1 MANNKRN
8 AKVELTLDKDRF
20 DRGLDA
26 AGRKLRKFAR
36 DGSRAL
42 GDLDKSTASMVG
54 GLGKKLGG
62 QGLRAARAGLKGI
75 GLAAAVGGIGVVSMA
90 SDVLDL
96 EKALTRFEIKTRK
109 SQSDMAD
116 FRSELSEV
124 SRASGIN
131 RAELLAGA
139 DGYVEVTGDAKGAA
153 AAMRVFADV
162 SNATGADMA
171 DIANVA
177 AAMKDGLRL
186 DPKDFKAGFSAFAAM
201 GDEGSVGL
209 AQAAAELPNVAAKFR
224 DFNGGTGVGGLV
236 ELGAAFQ
243 IAASGGTSAGEAATQ
258 FEAAIGSMKRKAK
271 EFRRYGVQIF
281 DKDPKTGAR
290 TMRNFTAIMKDLRK
304 SKLALDPAKLIKVTG
319 TAEAADF
326 LSKMLKDM
334 QRFEDI
340 KRAGSDTGYIDRNA
354 AKYLDNPAVRASKAW
369 NNVKNK
375 AAEIA
380 TPERIE
386 RLANATESVVSGIED
401 FVDGVQVAA
410 AIMGGSDSK
419 LFDSRILAT
428 FDKYNARANAAAG
441 QPMPAFAVP
450 SIGHFKTNHPGTTT
464 DTPLIREWEGIG
476 RDIIGRSRDY
486 DLGAL
491 LGFTSSA
498 TAERGQ
504 TARMGGLTAQG
515 PMAPSTMAA
524 PSTPNQRPIV
534 MTADVVVQVDGQAI
548 ARASANAASHRGAP
562 GGR

>member
-36 DGSRAL
+36 DGSKSL

-96 EKALTRFEIKTRK
+96 EKALARFEIKTRK
-109 SQSDMAD
+109 SQSDMAV
-116 FRSELSEV
+116 FRGELSEV

-139 DGYVEVTGDAKGAA
+139 DGYVEVTGDAAGAA

-258 FEAAIGSMKRKAK
+258 FEAAIDSMKRKSK
-271 EFRRYGVQIF
+271 DFRRYGVQIF

-290 TMRNFTAIMKDLRK
+290 TMRNFSAIMKDLGK

-319 TAEAADF
+319 TSEAAAF
-326 LSKMLKDM
+326 LSKMLKDA

-340 KRAGSDTGYIDRNA
+340 KRTGSDKGYIDRNA
-354 AKYLDNPAVRASKAW
+354 AKYLDSPAVRVTKAW
-369 NNVKNK
+369 NTAKL
-375 AAEIA
+375 AMAEVFN
-380 TPERIE
+380 PERI
-386 RLANATESVVSGIED
+386 A
-401 FVDGVQVAA
+401 
-410 AIMGGSDSK
+410 
-419 LFDSRILAT
+419 
-428 FDKYNARANAAAG
+428 
-441 QPMPAFAVP
+441 AFASALEASVTTMGKVIDGLEM
-450 SIGHFKTNHPGTTT
+450 IG
-464 DTPLIREWEGIG
+464 
-476 RDIIGRSRDY
+476 
-486 DLGAL
+486 
-491 LGFTSSA
+491 
-498 TAERGQ
+498 
-504 TARMGGLTAQG
+504 ARMGGTDGYLVNQRWVARNAAAQG
-515 PMAPSTMAA
+515 KQFSIDTNQFKLNASDSVSEKNGFFSEPIDSAGRYIAGKPLTHRLGALMEYTQAFTSAPAMAA
-524 PSTPNQRPIV
+524 PQAAPQRPIV